1 MKQFPIHHPVESVG
15 SSERHRGLASG
26 RQPLL
31 VAFFLLSCILTTG
44 TTSPASDQTQTTV
57 ETAPASPTWPRP
69 SDIRKDFDFNQGW
82 RFSRAPAGTPPP
94 AYVPPASAQVKAGVF
109 PQSSQAQDVTLGLHT
124 SRYVCL
130 EALTSQ
136 NGGPFASVA
145 EFNLLDAAG
154 QPLPRAGWSVAYV
167 DSEEAGSDDL
177 AGNVLDG
184 KPETKWHSKWIGSDL
199 PGPPHYLVIDL
210 GQAAQFHGFRVLPRQ
225 DGNPSGM
232 IKDWRFYVLDQ
243 LPPGILHKQEALDV
257 TKLDDTAWEMVN
269 LPHTV
274 RLEPLNASGGVNYQG
289 VCWYRKH
296 FALSDLWRDRKI
308 YLRFAGAMATAD
320 VWFNGV
326 HLASHYCGYLPF
338 TVDLS
343 KQARFDGQNIVT
355 VRLDN
360 SNNPE
365 VPPGKP
371 QDALDFTY
379 FGGLYRGVHLQVLNP
394 LHVTDPILANKPA
407 GGGVFVTY
415 PEVSAAAAT
424 VRIQTDVANELE
436 APRNCKVSQTLIAPD
451 GTVAAAAETNLPLE
465 AGTPVRSCKGWR

>member
-1 MKQFPIHHPVESVG
+1 MKQFLINHLMESVG

-26 RQPLL
+26 GQSLL
-31 VAFFLLSCILTTG
+31 VAFLLLSCILTTG

-82 RFSRAPAGTPPP
+82 RF
-94 AYVPPASAQVKAGVF
+94 
-109 PQSSQAQDVTLGLHT
+109 
-124 SRYVCL
+124 C
-130 EALTSQ
+130 
-136 NGGPFASVA
+136 
-145 EFNLLDAAG
+145 
-154 QPLPRAGWSVAYV
+154 
-167 DSEEAGSDDL
+167 
-177 AGNVLDG
+177 
-184 KPETKWHSKWIGSDL
+184 
-199 PGPPHYLVIDL
+199 
-210 GQAAQFHGFRVLPRQ
+210 
-225 DGNPSGM
+225 
-232 IKDWRFYVLDQ
+232 VLDQ
-243 LPPGILHKQEALDV
+243 LPPNIRRDAQTVDV
-257 TKLDDTAWEMVN
+257 AKLDDAAWEMVN

-308 YLRFAGAMATAD
+308 YLRFGGAMATAD
-320 VWFNGV
+320 VWLNGV

-343 KQARFDGQNIVT
+343 KQARFDGENIVT

-407 GGGVFVTY
+407 GGGVFVSY

-424 VRIQTDVANELE
+424 VRIQTDVANEME
-436 APRNCKVSQTLIAPD
+436 APGNCKVSQTLLAPD

-465 AGTPVRSCKGWR
+465 AGASRPVVLTLEVKQPALWHPYHPSLYVLHTVVSSDHAPADDVPHAPWHSHNSI